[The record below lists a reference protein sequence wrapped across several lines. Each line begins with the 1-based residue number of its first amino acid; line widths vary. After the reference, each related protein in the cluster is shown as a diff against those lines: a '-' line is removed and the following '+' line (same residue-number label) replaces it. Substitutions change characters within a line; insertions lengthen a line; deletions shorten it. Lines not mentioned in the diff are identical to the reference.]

1 VGASGTSR
9 SRGLRRGQGKEA
21 LLDAAVRVVS
31 RDGYAALTHRSVAGE
46 AGVSHAL
53 VAYHFST
60 MPELVAEAL
69 QREVGGSI
77 ERANLTPP
85 SGAPEDFAA
94 DLPGFLADDPDSA
107 AFQYEIVLAARHHPE
122 LRRGVQSLYR
132 TYLGAVTTALAAGGE
147 PVDDAVVTLAYAA
160 LDGLVLH
167 YLTFGDRQAIE
178 QALTELRKL
187 LALH

>member
-1 VGASGTSR
+1 
-9 SRGLRRGQGKEA
+9 
-21 LLDAAVRVVS
+21 VRIVS
-31 RDGYAALTHRSVAGE
+31 RDGYAALTHRSVAIE

-77 ERANLTPP
+77 ERANLAPP
-85 SGAPEDFAA
+85 SGAAADFAA

-122 LRRGVQSLYR
+122 LRPGVQSLYR
-132 TYLGAVTTALAAGGE
+132 SYLSAVTTGLVPGGE
-147 PVDDAVVTLAYAA
+147 AGNDALVTLAYAA

-167 YLTFGDRQAIE
+167 YLTFGDRAAIE
-178 QALTELRKL
+178 QALAELRRL
-187 LALH
+187 LALPQKRRARGRRRARSGSEEAG